1 MKKKK
6 DETAVEPE
14 IVEDKIVEPIVDETI
29 DPAHCIKCKETE
41 AAQLRAIADYQNLVR
56 ETDKQR
62 MEFVKYASQGL
73 VEDLIPTLDYFDAAM
88 ASKPDLNKIDETA
101 RKTIENWIVG
111 VTHVQKLMMDSLE
124 QQGVKLVDTSGMFD
138 TSLHEAVEEKE
149 SDEAEGTILS
159 VVANGYRMGDKLLRP
174 ARVTIA
180 KGK

>member
-1 MKKKK
+1 
-6 DETAVEPE
+6 
-14 IVEDKIVEPIVDETI
+14 
-29 DPAHCIKCKETE
+29 
-41 AAQLRAIADYQNLVR
+41 
-56 ETDKQR
+56 